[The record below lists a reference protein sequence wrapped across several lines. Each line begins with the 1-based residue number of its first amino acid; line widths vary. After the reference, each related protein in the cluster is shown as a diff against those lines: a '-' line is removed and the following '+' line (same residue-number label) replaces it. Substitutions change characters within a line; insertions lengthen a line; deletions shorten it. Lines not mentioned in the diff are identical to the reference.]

1 MSPGTLYL
9 VATPIGNLEDLTYR
23 ARRILAEVDLIAC
36 EDTRHTRHLLTHY
49 GITTPTVS
57 FHEHNEAART
67 SELLQRL
74 QRGEDVALVSDAGTP
89 AVSDPGY
96 PLVREAAAAGISVV
110 SVPGP
115 SAVMAALTV
124 SGLPP
129 DRFVFLGFLP
139 RRLGE
144 RRRALEAAAA
154 LPWTLVFFE
163 DPHRITAVLEDIEA
177 VLGDR
182 RVALARELTKKFE
195 EVFRGTVA
203 DALGHLRAH
212 APRGEFTIV
221 VEGTGETGKQKEG
234 EADAGERM
242 RALLD
247 AGLPPAEAVQDV
259 MRTAGLTRR
268 QAYDL
273 MLRARGKR

>member
-9 VATPIGNLEDLTYR
+9 VATPIGNLEDLTYG

-154 LPWTLVFFE
+154 LPWTLVLFE
-163 DPHRITAVLEDIEA
+163 APHRITAVLEDIEA

-273 MLRARGKR
+273 MLRVRGKR

>member
-9 VATPIGNLEDLTYR
+9 VATPIGNLEDMTSR

-49 GITTPTVS
+49 GITTRTLS

-74 QRGEDVALVSDAGTP
+74 QRGEDIAVVSDAGTP
-89 AVSDPGY
+89 GVSDPGY

-139 RRLGE
+139 RRSGE
-144 RRRALEAAAA
+144 RRRALAAAAA
-154 LPWTLVFFE
+154 LPWTLVLFE
-163 DPHRITAVLEDIEA
+163 APHRITAVLEDIEA
-177 VLGDR
+177 VFGDR

-195 EVFRGTVA
+195 EVFRGTVSG
-203 DALGHLRAH
+203 ALGHLRAH

-221 VEGTGETGKQKEG
+221 VEGTGETGMQKEG
-234 EADAGERM
+234 KADAAERM

>member
-163 DPHRITAVLEDIEA
+163 APHRITAVLEDIEA

-203 DALGHLRAH
+203 GALGHLRAH